1 MKSSTVRSDLRQVCE
16 DTYAQYLCY
25 DDIHTTDEKKDVEK
39 YLQALKKAGYS
50 LRQSLKNGIIS
61 PEYGGGLKIN
71 HFGERE
77 EAGYTLSAK
86 NGRSLVVVSGFD
98 TDYERNTVYHECAHL
113 YQQKL
118 NLFDLQKDEDYRKYL
133 REVHANTFASMVMLL
148 KSKTVL
154 EYKKQQLCRIATG
167 VNTFNRSSQKHFY
180 YLSLPLELE
189 LIKDVRRKGRKNV
202 LKSFSKNGRL
212 NFEKM
217 ACYTA
222 DLVEKYAY
230 SKRQWY
236 KILQNQSVW
245 KYDRLKRKA
254 KAWRILGKK
263 YVAYDTKK
271 YAAKQERHAFID
283 QQRWARVKQKL
294 KNIPQIDEEACIL
307 NAVCAIDVWQTKLA
321 QTYAYYEDLN
331 SVVKNQTV
339 YFEQKYKDE
348 SKKSILQ
355 TRDVIR
361 DLYYQFAGKPLFEK
375 LFTKI
380 QNIDQRDEVWAK
392 KFEKE
397 RKVHA
402 QLSQKTHLTSKRQK
416 SY

>member
-1 MKSSTVRSDLRQVCE
+1 MKSNTVRSDLQQICE

-118 NLFDLQKDEDYRKYL
+118 NLFALQKDEDYRKYL
-133 REVHANTFASMVMLL
+133 QEVHANTFASMVMLL
-148 KSKTVL
+148 RSKTVL

-167 VNTFNRSSQKHFY
+167 INTFNRTNQKHFY

-212 NFEKM
+212 DFEKM

-230 SKRQWY
+230 SKQQWR

-254 KAWRILGKK
+254 KAWRVLGKK

-271 YAAKQERHAFID
+271 YALKQERHTLID
-283 QQRWARVKQKL
+283 QQRWARVKEKL
-294 KNIPQIDEEACIL
+294 KNIPQIDEEARIL

-321 QTYAYYEDLN
+321 QAYAYYEDLN

-339 YFEQKYKDE
+339 YFEQKFKAD
-348 SKKSILQ
+348 SKKNILH

-361 DLYYQFAGKPLFEK
+361 DLYYQFEGRPLFEK
-375 LFTKI
+375 LFAQI
-380 QNIDQRDEVWAK
+380 QDIHQRDEVWAK
-392 KFEKE
+392 KFQKEKQVYA
-397 RKVHA
+397 K
-402 QLSQKTHLTSKRQK
+402 LSQKTHLDPNRQK